1 MEDARDIGA
10 VGYAAR
16 LWAQLSLPYKDP
28 GDTGLWI
35 RRNGSL
41 TLRVN
46 PGLTGPKGAEKSGYP
61 YGVLPRYVL
70 TWMSTEAVRT
80 QSPVLQ
86 LGSNLSDFMD
96 RLGLSPT
103 GGKNGTITRLNDQ
116 MRRLL
121 TSSMYVEDNR
131 DGESRWGIAGAH
143 FSVATGFQ
151 LWYNAEDRIGE
162 KPLWGSTITLAD
174 AFYESIVSAPVPVDT
189 RAFSALAG
197 SPLKLDLLVWL
208 SHRLGYVRRTQLVPW
223 AALSEQFGSDYARL
237 RDFKAV
243 ILRQLRDVLAV
254 YPGANVPS
262 RPTACCSR
270 HQRPQYLGSK
280 LGRGPLLMGYRL
292 PSTARDARSNDGRC
306 VGARSGGSRLDHSV
320 DVAACVAA
328 GWPMASWT
336 YCRGVPL
343 VSSSVA
349 NYDVPQAARAQMFGG
364 ADAARC
370 ARCRISAVAA
380 GVRQPAAAVVGPLSS
395 PTLSGPGS

>member
-1 MEDARDIGA
+1 MTVPKATDNHPSLFGESSAIVMSNRHRDLLDAATAIEMEDARESGA

-28 GDTGLWI
+28 GETGLWI

-41 TLRVN
+41 TLRVL
-46 PGLTGPKGAEKSGYP
+46 PGMTGAKGELKSGYP

-80 QSPVLQ
+80 QSPILR
-86 LGSNLSDFMD
+86 LGNNLSDFMD

-103 GGKNGTITRLNDQ
+103 GGRNGTITRLNDQ

-131 DGESRWGIAGAH
+131 EGDSRWGIAGAH
-143 FSVATGFQ
+143 FSVASGYQ
-151 LWYNAEDRIGE
+151 LWYNADDRRGE

-174 AFYESIVSAPVPVDT
+174 AFYDSIVSAPVPVDT

-243 ILRQLRDVLAV
+243 ILRQLNDVLAV
-254 YPGANVPS
+254 YPGANVSIAPNGLLLAPS
-262 RPTACCSR
+262 RTAIPR
-270 HQRPQYLGSK
+270 R
-280 LGRGPLLMGYRL
+280 
-292 PSTARDARSNDGRC
+292 
-306 VGARSGGSRLDHSV
+306 
-320 DVAACVAA
+320 
-328 GWPMASWT
+328 
-336 YCRGVPL
+336 
-343 VSSSVA
+343 
-349 NYDVPQAARAQMFGG
+349 
-364 ADAARC
+364 
-370 ARCRISAVAA
+370 
-380 GVRQPAAAVVGPLSS
+380 
-395 PTLSGPGS
+395 

>member
-1 MEDARDIGA
+1 MATVPNAADNPPALFGESQPIVISNRQRDLLDAATAIEMEDAREVGA

-28 GDTGLWI
+28 GDTSLWI

-46 PGLTGPKGAEKSGYP
+46 PGMTGPKGAETSGYP
-61 YGVLPRYVL
+61 YGVLPRYIL

-131 DGESRWGIAGAH
+131 DGESKWGIAGAH
-143 FSVATGFQ
+143 FSVATTYK
-151 LWYNAEDRIGE
+151 LWYGNDDRGG
-162 KPLWGSTITLAD
+162 KNPLWGSTITLAP
-174 AFYESIVSAPVPVDT
+174 AFYESIVTAPVPVDT
-189 RAFSALAG
+189 RALGALSG

-223 AALSEQFGSDYARL
+223 AAMSEQFGSDYARL

-243 ILRQLRDVLAV
+243 ILKQLRDVLAV
-254 YPGANVPS
+254 YPGANVTVAANGLLLAPS
-262 RPTACCSR
+262 RTAIPRSVKSR
-270 HQRPQYLGSK
+270 GTD
-280 LGRGPLLMGYRL
+280 
-292 PSTARDARSNDGRC
+292 TA
-306 VGARSGGSRLDHSV
+306 
-320 DVAACVAA
+320 
-328 GWPMASWT
+328 
-336 YCRGVPL
+336 
-343 VSSSVA
+343 
-349 NYDVPQAARAQMFGG
+349 
-364 ADAARC
+364 
-370 ARCRISAVAA
+370 
-380 GVRQPAAAVVGPLSS
+380 
-395 PTLSGPGS
+395 TLE

>member
-1 MEDARDIGA
+1 MATVPKTDESHPSLFGESQALVISNRQRDLLDAATAIELEDARDAGA

-28 GDTGLWI
+28 GDAGLWI

-41 TLRVN
+41 TLRVM
-46 PGLTGPKGAEKSGYP
+46 PGMTGPKGAEKPGYP

-86 LGSNLSDFMD
+86 LGNNLSDFMD

-131 DGESRWGIAGAH
+131 TDDSRWGIAGAH
-143 FSVATGFQ
+143 FSVASGYQ
-151 LWYNAEDRIGE
+151 LWYNNDDKAGG

-174 AFYESIVSAPVPVDT
+174 SFYDSIVGAPVPVDT
-189 RAFSALAG
+189 RALAALSG

-243 ILRQLRDVLAV
+243 IVKQLRDVLAV
-254 YPGANVPS
+254 YPGANVS
-262 RPTACCSR
+262 
-270 HQRPQYLGSK
+270 
-280 LGRGPLLMGYRL
+280 
-292 PSTARDARSNDGRC
+292 
-306 VGARSGGSRLDHSV
+306 
-320 DVAACVAA
+320 VAANGLLLAPSKTA
-328 GWPMASWT
+328 IP
-336 YCRGVPL
+336 R
-343 VSSSVA
+343 
-349 NYDVPQAARAQMFGG
+349 R
-364 ADAARC
+364 
-370 ARCRISAVAA
+370 
-380 GVRQPAAAVVGPLSS
+380 
-395 PTLSGPGS
+395 

>member
-1 MEDARDIGA
+1 MPSVPNASQNHPSLFGESPALVISPRQRDLLDAATAIELEDAREAGA

-28 GDTGLWI
+28 GEAGLWI

-41 TLRVN
+41 TLRVM
-46 PGLTGPKGAEKSGYP
+46 PGMTGPKGAEKSGYP
-61 YGVLPRYVL
+61 YGVLPRYIL

-131 DGESRWGIAGAH
+131 EGDSRWGIAGAH
-143 FSVATGFQ
+143 FSVASTYK
-151 LWYNAEDRIGE
+151 LWYGTEDRAG
-162 KPLWGSTITLAD
+162 KDPLWGSTITLAD
-174 AFYESIVSAPVPVDT
+174 SFYESIVSAPVPVDT
-189 RAFSALAG
+189 RALGALSG

-223 AALSEQFGSDYARL
+223 AAMSEQFGSDYTRL

-243 ILRQLRDVLAV
+243 ILKQLRDVLAV
-254 YPGANVPS
+254 YPGANVTVAPNGLLLAPS
-262 RPTACCSR
+262 KTAIPR
-270 HQRPQYLGSK
+270 R
-280 LGRGPLLMGYRL
+280 
-292 PSTARDARSNDGRC
+292 
-306 VGARSGGSRLDHSV
+306 
-320 DVAACVAA
+320 
-328 GWPMASWT
+328 
-336 YCRGVPL
+336 
-343 VSSSVA
+343 
-349 NYDVPQAARAQMFGG
+349 
-364 ADAARC
+364 
-370 ARCRISAVAA
+370 
-380 GVRQPAAAVVGPLSS
+380 
-395 PTLSGPGS
+395 

>member
-1 MEDARDIGA
+1 MVTVPNSTESHPSLFGGSQAIVISSRQRELLDAATAIELEDAREAGA

-28 GDTGLWI
+28 GDAGLWI

-41 TLRVN
+41 TLRVI
-46 PGLTGPKGAEKSGYP
+46 PGMVGAKGSERSGYP

-80 QSPVLQ
+80 QSPVLL
-86 LGSNLSDFMD
+86 LGNNLSDFMD

-103 GGKNGTITRLNDQ
+103 GGRNGTITRLNDQ

-131 DGESRWGIAGAH
+131 DGDTRWGIAGAH
-143 FSVATGFQ
+143 FSVASNYQ
-151 LWYNAEDRIGE
+151 LWYGADDRGAE

-174 AFYESIVSAPVPVDT
+174 SFYESIVSAPVPVDA
-189 RAFSALAG
+189 RALSALSG

-243 ILRQLRDVLAV
+243 ILKQLRDVLAV
-254 YPGANVPS
+254 YPGANV
-262 RPTACCSR
+262 T
-270 HQRPQYLGSK
+270 
-280 LGRGPLLMGYRL
+280 
-292 PSTARDARSNDGRC
+292 
-306 VGARSGGSRLDHSV
+306 
-320 DVAACVAA
+320 VAANGLLLAPSKTA
-328 GWPMASWT
+328 IP
-336 YCRGVPL
+336 R
-343 VSSSVA
+343 
-349 NYDVPQAARAQMFGG
+349 R
-364 ADAARC
+364 
-370 ARCRISAVAA
+370 
-380 GVRQPAAAVVGPLSS
+380 
-395 PTLSGPGS
+395 

>member
-1 MEDARDIGA
+1 MAAVPNSSDNHPSLFGASEARLISTRQRDLLDAATAIEMEDAREAGA

-28 GDTGLWI
+28 GEANLWI

-41 TLRVN
+41 TLRVL
-46 PGLTGPKGAEKSGYP
+46 PGMTGPKGSERAGYP

-121 TSSMYVEDNR
+121 TSSMYVEDDR
-131 DGESRWGIAGAH
+131 EGDTRWGIAGAH
-143 FSVATGFQ
+143 FSVASNYRI
-151 LWYNAEDRIGE
+151 WYNSDDRVGN

-174 AFYESIVSAPVPVDT
+174 SFYESIVSAPVPVDT
-189 RAFSALAG
+189 RALSALSG

-223 AALSEQFGSDYARL
+223 VALSEQFGSDYARL

-243 ILRQLRDVLAV
+243 ILKQLRDVLAV
-254 YPGANVPS
+254 YPGANV
-262 RPTACCSR
+262 T
-270 HQRPQYLGSK
+270 
-280 LGRGPLLMGYRL
+280 
-292 PSTARDARSNDGRC
+292 
-306 VGARSGGSRLDHSV
+306 
-320 DVAACVAA
+320 VAANGLLLAPSKTA
-328 GWPMASWT
+328 IP
-336 YCRGVPL
+336 R
-343 VSSSVA
+343 
-349 NYDVPQAARAQMFGG
+349 R
-364 ADAARC
+364 
-370 ARCRISAVAA
+370 
-380 GVRQPAAAVVGPLSS
+380 
-395 PTLSGPGS
+395 

>member
-1 MEDARDIGA
+1 MSTVPNSTDNHPSLFGESPALVISNRQRDLLDAATAIEMEDARDAGA

-28 GDTGLWI
+28 GDAGLWI

-41 TLRVN
+41 TLRVM
-46 PGLTGPKGAEKSGYP
+46 PGMTGPKGAEKPGYP

-86 LGSNLSDFMD
+86 LGNNLSDFME

-121 TSSMYVEDNR
+121 TSSMYVEDSR
-131 DGESRWGIAGAH
+131 ADDSRWGIAGAH
-143 FSVATGFQ
+143 FSVASGYR
-151 LWYNAEDRIGE
+151 LWYNNDDKAGE

-174 AFYESIVSAPVPVDT
+174 SFYDSIVSAPVPVDT
-189 RAFSALAG
+189 RALAALAG

-243 ILRQLRDVLAV
+243 ILKQLRDVLAV
-254 YPGANVPS
+254 YPGANVTVATNGLLLAPS
-262 RPTACCSR
+262 RTAIPR
-270 HQRPQYLGSK
+270 R
-280 LGRGPLLMGYRL
+280 
-292 PSTARDARSNDGRC
+292 
-306 VGARSGGSRLDHSV
+306 
-320 DVAACVAA
+320 
-328 GWPMASWT
+328 
-336 YCRGVPL
+336 
-343 VSSSVA
+343 
-349 NYDVPQAARAQMFGG
+349 
-364 ADAARC
+364 
-370 ARCRISAVAA
+370 
-380 GVRQPAAAVVGPLSS
+380 
-395 PTLSGPGS
+395 

>member
-1 MEDARDIGA
+1 MSTVPKSTDNHPSLFGESPALVISNRQRDLLDAATAIEMEDARDAGA

-28 GDTGLWI
+28 GDAGLWI

-41 TLRVN
+41 TLRVM
-46 PGLTGPKGAEKSGYP
+46 PGMTGPKGAEKPGYP

-86 LGSNLSDFMD
+86 LGNNLSDFMD
-96 RLGLSPT
+96 RLGLSPN

-121 TSSMYVEDNR
+121 TSSMYVEDSR
-131 DGESRWGIAGAH
+131 ADESRWGIAGAH
-143 FSVATGFQ
+143 FSVASGYR
-151 LWYNAEDRIGE
+151 LWYNNDDKAGE

-174 AFYESIVSAPVPVDT
+174 SFYDSIVSAPVPVDT
-189 RAFSALAG
+189 RALAALAG

-243 ILRQLRDVLAV
+243 ILKQLRDVLAV
-254 YPGANVPS
+254 YPGANVSVAANGLLLAPS
-262 RPTACCSR
+262 RTAIPR
-270 HQRPQYLGSK
+270 R
-280 LGRGPLLMGYRL
+280 
-292 PSTARDARSNDGRC
+292 
-306 VGARSGGSRLDHSV
+306 
-320 DVAACVAA
+320 
-328 GWPMASWT
+328 
-336 YCRGVPL
+336 
-343 VSSSVA
+343 
-349 NYDVPQAARAQMFGG
+349 
-364 ADAARC
+364 
-370 ARCRISAVAA
+370 
-380 GVRQPAAAVVGPLSS
+380 
-395 PTLSGPGS
+395 

>member
-1 MEDARDIGA
+1 MNTVPKRTDNHPSLFGESPALAISNRQRDLLDAATAIEMEDARDAGA

-28 GDTGLWI
+28 GDARLWI

-41 TLRVN
+41 TLRVM
-46 PGLTGPKGAEKSGYP
+46 PGMTGPKGAEKPGYP

-86 LGSNLSDFMD
+86 LGNNLSDFME

-131 DGESRWGIAGAH
+131 ADDSRWGIAGAH
-143 FSVATGFQ
+143 FSVASGYR
-151 LWYNAEDRIGE
+151 LWYNNDDKAGE

-174 AFYESIVSAPVPVDT
+174 SFYDSIVSAPVPVDT
-189 RAFSALAG
+189 RALAALAG

-243 ILRQLRDVLAV
+243 ILKQLRDVLAV
-254 YPGANVPS
+254 YPGANVTVAANGLLLAPS
-262 RPTACCSR
+262 RTAIPR
-270 HQRPQYLGSK
+270 R
-280 LGRGPLLMGYRL
+280 
-292 PSTARDARSNDGRC
+292 
-306 VGARSGGSRLDHSV
+306 
-320 DVAACVAA
+320 
-328 GWPMASWT
+328 
-336 YCRGVPL
+336 
-343 VSSSVA
+343 
-349 NYDVPQAARAQMFGG
+349 
-364 ADAARC
+364 
-370 ARCRISAVAA
+370 
-380 GVRQPAAAVVGPLSS
+380 
-395 PTLSGPGS
+395 